1 MTTAAHVTTAS
12 LVRSLVEA
20 QHPELASSTLE
31 PVDEGWDNATFRLG
45 TALAVRLPRRKLAA
59 ELVLNE
65 QRWLPVVAP
74 WLSLRVPVP
83 VAVGVPSE
91 SYPWPWSIVPWV
103 PGVTAGLTPLTPEQS
118 LVLAENLRALHR
130 PTPPEAPRNPFRGV
144 PLEARRE
151 AVEDRLSRLGLEAL
165 LPAWRTALEA
175 GACTTSV
182 WLHGDLHSRNVIL
195 RDGALSGL
203 IDWGDITAGD
213 PATDLA
219 CAWTLMEADA
229 RAVFWETYGAD
240 EDERA
245 RAAGWA
251 VNLATAMVDAG
262 DTRHRRIGRA
272 VIERLSG

>member
-1 MTTAAHVTTAS
+1 MTTAR
-12 LVRSLVEA
+12 LVRSLLEA
-20 QHPELASSTLE
+20 QHPELASSPLE
-31 PVDEGWDNATFRLG
+31 RVDEGWDNATFRLG
-45 TALAVRLPRRKLAA
+45 SDLAVRLPRRKLAA

-91 SYPWPWSIVPWV
+91 PYPWPWSIVPWV
-103 PGVTAGLTPLTPEQS
+103 PGVTAGLTPLTAEQS

-130 PTPPEAPRNPFRGV
+130 PAPEEAPRNPFRGV

-151 AVEDRLSRLGLEAL
+151 AVEDRLSRLGLQTLSTAWNAAL
-165 LPAWRTALEA
+165 DAAV
-175 GACTTSV
+175 CTTSV

-195 RDGALSGL
+195 RDGALTGL

-219 CAWTLMEADA
+219 CAWTLMDAEA

-240 EDERA
+240 ENERA

-251 VNLATAMVDAG
+251 VNFATAMVDGG
-262 DTRHRRIGRA
+262 DTRHVRIGRA
-272 VIERLSG
+272 VMERLSV